1 MPDESN
7 VKIAG
12 LPYFE
17 DYLREV
23 LRPRVER
30 IIQRDQASW
39 QDMVWQAVIQ
49 QVLAEQ
55 PTGSHLDGATIDR
68 ILREV
73 LGLRIDASISA
84 TFEGPGA
91 GGPAARAADV
101 PDRSGLAPVA
111 SASPNGAPDDA
122 VVIDRR
128 GEGNPLLRAVV
139 GPRRT
144 GPNGR

>member
-12 LPYFE
+12 LPYFD

-39 QDMVWQAVIQ
+39 QDMVWQAVVQ

-55 PTGSHLDGATIDR
+55 PAGSHLDAATIDR
-68 ILREV
+68 ILRDI
-73 LGLRIDASISA
+73 LGLHIDASISA
-84 TFEGPGA
+84 SFQGPGSGGAAVRTSDMSDRA
-91 GGPAARAADV
+91 G
-101 PDRSGLAPVA
+101 LTPVA
-111 SASPNGAPDDA
+111 GAPMNGAVDDA
-122 VVIDRR
+122 VVMDRR
-128 GEGNPLLRAVV
+128 GEANPLLRAVV

>member
-55 PTGSHLDGATIDR
+55 PVGSHLDASTIDR
-68 ILREV
+68 ILRDV

-84 TFEGPGA
+84 SFQGPGA
-91 GGPAARAADV
+91 GGPPVRTLDAGDRA
-101 PDRSGLAPVA
+101 GLATVA
-111 SASPNGAPDDA
+111 SAPMNGAPDDA
-122 VVIDRR
+122 VIMDRR

-139 GPRRT
+139 GPRRA
-144 GPNGR
+144 GPGGR